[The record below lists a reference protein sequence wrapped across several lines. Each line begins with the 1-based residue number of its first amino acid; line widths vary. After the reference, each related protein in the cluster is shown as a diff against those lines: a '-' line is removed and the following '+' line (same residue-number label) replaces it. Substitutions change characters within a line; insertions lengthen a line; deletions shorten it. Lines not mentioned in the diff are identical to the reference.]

1 MLFTIYTNIWI
12 IILTIIGFY
21 LVKYYLYIKSLL
33 GIKEEYLYLLTILF
47 IFLVIYNIYLR
58 FKISKAKERKLDK
71 W

>member
-21 LVKYYLYIKSLL
+21 LAKYYLYIKSLP